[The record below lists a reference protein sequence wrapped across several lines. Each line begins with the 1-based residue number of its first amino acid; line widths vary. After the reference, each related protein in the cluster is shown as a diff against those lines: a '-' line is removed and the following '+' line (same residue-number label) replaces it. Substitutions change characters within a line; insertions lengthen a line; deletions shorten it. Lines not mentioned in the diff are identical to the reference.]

1 MVIISW
7 LNRQLLKMEWLF
19 ELIRLLVENVFGLN
33 IDDRLGGSIHFFIY
47 DVIKIFILLS
57 VLILPFHIFKVI
69 SRLKEQRKY

>member
-33 IDDRLGGSIHFFIY
+33 IDDRLGEVY
-47 DVIKIFILLS
+47 
-57 VLILPFHIFKVI
+57 I
-69 SRLKEQRKY
+69 SLYMM